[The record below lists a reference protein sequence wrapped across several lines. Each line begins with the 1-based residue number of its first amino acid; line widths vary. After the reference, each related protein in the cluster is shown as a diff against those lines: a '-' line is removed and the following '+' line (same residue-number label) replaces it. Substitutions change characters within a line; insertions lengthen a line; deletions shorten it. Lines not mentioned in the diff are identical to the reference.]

1 MHDLYF
7 QSKLK
12 KVVTLTNLGSSA
24 SILNRKIKWI
34 NFIWVIDVFTPLVL
48 VIIRL
53 VALNSRYL
61 FLEIIGT
68 FILWDFLTYRVTCAR
83 KDGCHAHWRRWEVGS
98 LRGLHGKCALNSV
111 RGRDETRPFCF
122 SSNNSSVW
130 VYFLKTPK
138 RPCKTLHRCSAS
150 HTPIPSRVCVCV
162 FS

>member
-1 MHDLYF
+1 M
-7 QSKLK
+7 
-12 KVVTLTNLGSSA
+12 
-24 SILNRKIKWI
+24 
-34 NFIWVIDVFTPLVL
+34 FTPLVL

-53 VALNSRYL
+53 VALNPRYL
-61 FLEIIGT
+61 SLEIIGT

-162 FS
+162 SSLNVNNAGGGDEGKARNTRDSCQRASRSIRRE